1 MIYLIA
7 KPKFYLVPKA
17 NHVGD
22 VWKFEHET
30 KSEHPCAFPARLP
43 ERIIGSTN
51 AAVILDPFV
60 GSGTTAVAA
69 KRLNRQ
75 YVGIEL
81 SPDYCDMAE
90 ARIRNEM
97 KRSQQ
102 QFFNQ

>member
-17 NHVGD
+17 IHAGD
-22 VWKFEHET
+22 VWKFRQET
-30 KSEHPCAFPARLP
+30 KSKHPCAFPAGLP

-51 AAVILDPFV
+51 AVVILDPFM

-69 KRLNRQ
+69 KRQNRQ
-75 YVGIEL
+75 YIGIEL
-81 SPDYCDMAE
+81 SPEYCDMAE